1 MSFLSL
7 SLIGNNKEKKRRGEP
22 KLERGG
28 EANNGSINLNE
39 NDRHI
44 LFFFFFKILGFI
56 IIY

>member
-1 MSFLSL
+1 MSVLSF
-7 SLIGNNKEKKRRGEP
+7 SLIGNNKEKK
-22 KLERGG
+22 RGG